1 MTKNKGNGMLKNYF
15 KFLINYK
22 KSIAINLIVAFLIF
36 FIFESTKTQMPEGAT
51 LDDIQNNMNIGW
63 ITFIGTIF
71 IFFLPIILIG
81 NLQSTINKD
90 KKLFTLL
97 KVPVRLK
104 TYVYSFF
111 PVFTILL
118 TAVITMNIAN
128 SVVSQDV
135 WDDLKTSINTRGE
148 LIEQLK
154 KPEITQSQKEIIANG
169 IKETESHMAK
179 IFPTTTVIFLVGF
192 FIIATL
198 IPTVLFANI
207 YVLMF
212 DKDNSI
218 FQDLKA
224 SFLTNKSHFWKIS
237 LFLIIS
243 FILGSISYYFSVD
256 NGLALQTVS
265 NSLFYVI
272 ITTSVVFVYNNFKE
286 KKG

>member
-1 MTKNKGNGMLKNYF
+1 MTEKKGNGMLKNYF

-22 KSIAINLIVAFLIF
+22 KSITINLIVAFLIF
-36 FIFESTKTQMPEGAT
+36 FIFESTKIQMPEGAS

-63 ITFIGTIF
+63 ITFIGTVF
-71 IFFLPIILIG
+71 IFFLPILLIG
-81 NLQSTINKD
+81 NMQSTINKD

-135 WDDLKTSINTRGE
+135 WDDLRTSINTRGE

-154 KPEITQSQKEIIANG
+154 KPEITQSQKEIIAND

-179 IFPTTTVIFLVGF
+179 IFPTTTVIFLAGF

-212 DKDNSI
+212 DKDKSI
-218 FQDLKA
+218 FQDLKT

-237 LFLIIS
+237 LFLTIS
-243 FILGSISYYFSVD
+243 FILGSLSYYFSVD
-256 NGLALQTVS
+256 NGLALQAVS

-272 ITTSVVFVYNNFKE
+272 ITTSIVFVYNNFKE

>member
-1 MTKNKGNGMLKNYF
+1 MTEKKGNGMLKNYF

-22 KSIAINLIVAFLIF
+22 KSIAINLIFAFLIF
-36 FIFESTKTQMPEGAT
+36 FIFESTKIQMPEGAS

-63 ITFIGTIF
+63 ITFIGTVF
-71 IFFLPIILIG
+71 IFFLPILLIG

-118 TAVITMNIAN
+118 TAVISANIWYA
-128 SVVSQDV
+128 VVPENIRE
-135 WDDLKTSINTRGE
+135 DLSTSFNTRGE

-154 KPEITQSQKEIIANG
+154 KPEITQSQKEIIAND
-169 IKETESHMAK
+169 INETENHMAN
-179 IFPTTTVIFLVGF
+179 IFPTTKVIFLAGF

-198 IPTVLFANI
+198 IPTVLFSNI

-212 DKDNSI
+212 DKDKSV
-218 FQDLKA
+218 FQDLKT
-224 SFLTNKSHFWKIS
+224 SFLINKSHFWKIS
-237 LFLIIS
+237 LFLTLS
-243 FILGSISYYFSVD
+243 FILGSFSYYFSIG
-256 NGLALQTVS
+256 NGLALQSVS